1 VIGRLAVGRSTEL
14 ITKRTICR
22 RLDLDGR
29 VLDRLE
35 ELEIVFPVRRPGRER
50 AYAPDDV
57 DRLRVYTILVRE
69 LDVNPAGAE
78 IILRLRGR
86 LIGVRSRLARLL
98 HQAHQQGLL
107 DELRGLLDSIEEDS
121 F

>member
-1 VIGRLAVGRSTEL
+1 MGRSTGL
-14 ITKRTICR
+14 ITRRTVCR

-29 VLDRLE
+29 LLDRLE
-35 ELEIVFPVRRPGRER
+35 ELEIVFPVRRPGKER
-50 AYAPDDV
+50 AYAPDDI

-86 LIGVRSRLARLL
+86 LLGVRSRLSRLL
-98 HQAHQQGLL
+98 QQAHQQGLL
-107 DELRGLLDSIEEDS
+107 DELRGLLDSIEDDP